1 LPFLPLFGFV
11 SHVISLRMLNS
22 SRFAGMDTLAF
33 GVLGGKN
40 GKKRQRSGKVW
51 QDERQ
56 ERHGLV
62 VLPPRPRQ
70 QRHRCQ
76 QARMA
81 ELARYAVVQ
90 GAGGVW

>member
-40 GKKRQRSGKVW
+40 GKKRQRSGKDCGKSGKDGW
-51 QDERQ
+51 GGGGIQAARTAGAMG
-56 ERHGLV
+56 HGWLFASRYEV
-62 VLPPRPRQ
+62 VKVLA
-70 QRHRCQ
+70 
-76 QARMA
+76 ARG
-81 ELARYAVVQ
+81 
-90 GAGGVW
+90 GAT